1 MKKDI
6 RLRVLT
12 AWYFASMCPTA
23 RPSLTVFR
31 ATALRSS
38 EK

>member
-1 MKKDI
+1 MKKDM

-12 AWYFASMCPTA
+12 GWYFASMWPTA
-23 RPSLTVFR
+23 RPSLTTLR
-31 ATALRSS
+31 ATALRSR